1 MGELVNHELKY
12 IKLKAENSPVS
23 LNKELV
29 GCGFIKHRR
38 NIDTPLKVVMK
49 PSTPSP
55 SLTPLQQALSFH
67 LNPIQ
72 TLFVF

>member
-1 MGELVNHELKY
+1 MSLKHPSKLPGVGELDNHELKY

-29 GCGFIKHRR
+29 VCGFIKHRR

-49 PSTPSP
+49 
-55 SLTPLQQALSFH
+55 A
-67 LNPIQ
+67 
-72 TLFVF
+72 